1 MLVLASLAL
10 AVVFQAS
17 IERIWL
23 SQSVDAQLV
32 THKWTAFADQVR
44 GTVKACCFVRV
55 DNALR
60 VVCIDFDEIVAAILP
75 RRFFCAAGLGRARV
89 IHPAIIFIGL
99 MNMAQRQVICV
110 RAQRLEL
117 CYSR

>member
-44 GTVKACCFVRV
+44 GTVKARGSVRV

-75 RRFFCAAGLGRARV
+75 RRFFCAAGLGRGRI
-89 IHPAIIFIGL
+89 IHQAIIPLGL
-99 MNMAQRQVICV
+99 TNRSYRQVV
-110 RAQRLEL
+110 PVGR
-117 CYSR
+117 